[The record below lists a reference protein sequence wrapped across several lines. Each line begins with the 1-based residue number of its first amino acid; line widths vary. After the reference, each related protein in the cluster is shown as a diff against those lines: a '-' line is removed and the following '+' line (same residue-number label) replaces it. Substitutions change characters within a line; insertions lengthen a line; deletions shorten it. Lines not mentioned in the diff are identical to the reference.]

1 MSGGVENIKVSNC
14 RFLGTDVGL
23 RFKSTRGRGG
33 VVRNIYIS
41 DIYMKDIIA
50 DGILFDLFYGGK
62 AATESAGDE
71 AASAKAVEIPVDETT
86 PEFRDIYIEN
96 VYCNGARRA
105 MLFNGLPE
113 MPVSNINIKNCT
125 ITAGTGI
132 DIRNSQDITLENV
145 KCYPEQGEAVRTWKV
160 KNFTNI

>member
-1 MSGGVENIKVSNC
+1 
-14 RFLGTDVGL
+14 
-23 RFKSTRGRGG
+23 
-33 VVRNIYIS
+33 
-41 DIYMKDIIA
+41 MKDIIA